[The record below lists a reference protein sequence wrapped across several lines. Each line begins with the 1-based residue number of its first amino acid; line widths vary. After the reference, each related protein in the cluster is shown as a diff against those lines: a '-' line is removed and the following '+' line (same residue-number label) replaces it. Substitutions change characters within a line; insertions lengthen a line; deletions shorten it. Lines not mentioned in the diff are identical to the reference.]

1 MTSGQ
6 HILTS
11 QLDLGIE
18 GRYDHHDQLGDRGN
32 AARPAFL
39 SQIRWGDIALGLSFP
54 VFLLI
59 AWQASAVFGW
69 LPEQILP
76 APEIVWQTIHDY
88 AADGSLWGD
97 SLISITRVLRGFA
110 LGAGIGILIGAA
122 MGLSKRLHD
131 YIDPLFLAISQ
142 VPIVGWIPL
151 LIVLV
156 GIDEGLKTIV
166 IALAAFIPVALGAYQ
181 GIRDVPSAYREVGRA
196 FTFGR
201 WSTLSTIILPASV
214 PAIFTGLREGASN
227 SWQTLVAVELL
238 ASTEGLGYLMAY
250 GRQLFQLELVIT
262 SMLLI
267 GIIGVSADWVLG
279 RVERHLQ
286 RWQLRAS

>member
-11 QLDLGIE
+11 RLDLPMAAGA
-18 GRYDHHDQLGDRGN
+18 
-32 AARPAFL
+32 AARFCFL
-39 SQIRWGDIALGLSFP
+39 ARINWSDIALGLSFP
-54 VFLLI
+54 LFLLL
-59 AWQASAVFGW
+59 AWQASSSFGW

-76 APEIVWQTIHDY
+76 APAIVWQTIHDL
-88 AADGSLWGD
+88 AADGSLLSD
-97 SLISITRVLRGFA
+97 SLVSIGRVLRGFA
-110 LGAGIGILIGAA
+110 LGAGIGLLLGAA
-122 MGLSKRLHD
+122 MGLSPRLHD
-131 YIDPLFLAISQ
+131 YLDPLFLSISQ

-166 IALAAFIPVALGAYQ
+166 IALAAFIPVTLGAYQ
-181 GIRDVPSAYREVGRA
+181 SMRDVPSTYREVGRV
-196 FTFGR
+196 FTFSR
-201 WSTLSTIILPASV
+201 WSMLRTIIFPAAV
-214 PAIFTGLREGASN
+214 PSIFTGLREGASN

-262 SMLLI
+262 GMIVI
-267 GIIGVSADWVLG
+267 GLIGVSADWVLG
-279 RVERHLQ
+279 RIEQHLQ
-286 RWQLRAS
+286 RWKLGA

>member
-1 MTSGQ
+1 MTGGQ

-11 QLDLGIE
+11 TLDLTLGNRDG
-18 GRYDHHDQLGDRGN
+18 GRHDGGN
-32 AARPAFL
+32 AARPSLL
-39 SQIRWGDIALGLSFP
+39 SQIRWGDVALGLSFP
-54 VFLLI
+54 LALLA
-59 AWQASAVFGW
+59 AWQASSAFGW

-76 APEIVWQTIHDY
+76 APSVVLQTIRDY
-88 AADGSLWGD
+88 AADGSLATD
-97 SLISITRVLRGFA
+97 SWVSVLRVLRGFA
-110 LGAGIGILIGAA
+110 VGAVIGLLLGGA
-122 MGLSKRLHD
+122 MGLSKALHE
-131 YIDPLFLAISQ
+131 YIDPIFLAVSQ

-156 GIDEGLKTIV
+156 GIDEGLKTII
-166 IALAAFIPVALGAYQ
+166 IALSAFIPVTLGAYQ

-227 SWQTLVAVELL
+227 AWQTLVAVELL

-262 SMLLI
+262 SMIVIGLI
-267 GIIGVSADWVLG
+267 GVTADWGLG
-279 RVERHLQ
+279 RIERHLQ